1 MTGKK
6 RWSYS
11 TGGRVLADPA
21 VHENVV
27 VVTSQDRHIYIL
39 DADSGRHRLDFF
51 TSVTKGAPALD
62 DEMAYVADTGGL
74 LLAIDWS
81 KRELPFEKTARR
93 IRTQLFLWNM
103 VGSLPP
109 PKGFVWR
116 YRNPSESFIGTPAIG
131 AGLVYVASESGTVY
145 ALDRTDGQL
154 AWKFTAETKIAGS
167 PSIAG
172 QTLYVGDV
180 DGVLYGVDALTGEAV
195 WRFQIEGRLS
205 STPVVA
211 NGMLFVA
218 SDSGTLYAI
227 E

>member
-1 MTGKK
+1 MC
-6 RWSYS
+6 SS
-11 TGGRVLADPA
+11 DL
-21 VHENVV
+21 
-27 VVTSQDRHIYIL
+27 
-39 DADSGRHRLDFF
+39 
-51 TSVTKGAPALD
+51 
-62 DEMAYVADTGGL
+62 
-74 LLAIDWS
+74 
-81 KRELPFEKTARR
+81 
-93 IRTQLFLWNM
+93 
-103 VGSLPP
+103 
-109 PKGFVWR
+109 
-116 YRNPSESFIGTPAIG
+116 
-131 AGLVYVASESGTVY
+131 
-145 ALDRTDGQL
+145 
-154 AWKFTAETKIAGS
+154 GS